1 MTVLI
6 LTKSKKDEYETINLL
21 NSFKNRNIKARV
33 CQFNSL
39 DLVINDKIYYNGE
52 PFELPKIVLPRLG
65 AGITRAELAVIRY
78 FELAGIT
85 CVNSSNSVDIVR
97 DKFQTGEMLSAAG
110 IPVPTTML
118 VKSPLTNTLVTDIIK
133 FPCVVKVVVGSFGEG
148 VYLCESAKEYKRI
161 IEFIDDLGND
171 KSLIVQEYLGH
182 RPGEDLRVFVVGGKV
197 LGAMKR
203 SAPSGDFRAN
213 ITKGGVGEVYP
224 VTPEIEEIALKT
236 ANMLGLDIA
245 GIDLLFDPRGF
256 RVCEANSNPGFI
268 GFDQYCHVKVAD
280 SIADFIVDK
289 LK

>member
-6 LTKSKKDEYETINLL
+6 LTKSKKDEYETTNLL
-21 NSFKNRNIKARV
+21 NSFENRNIKAQV
-33 CQFNSL
+33 CQFNSF
-39 DLVINDKIYYNGE
+39 DIVINDNIYYNGE

-118 VKSPLTNTLVTDIIK
+118 AKSPLTNTLVADIIN

-148 VYLCESAKEYKRI
+148 VYLCESTKEYKRI

-171 KSLIVQEYLGH
+171 KSLIVQEYLGFK
-182 RPGEDLRVFVVGGKV
+182 PGEDLRVFVVGNKV

-213 ITKGGVGEVYP
+213 ITKGGVGEAYP

>member
-78 FELAGIT
+78 FELAGIA